1 MSVLPPPEME
11 FPSFQKRRLIDFLK
25 TRPTIIL
32 EKPLITLLSE
42 RFSFQE
48 AIPGEEI
55 VKERWGKKLA
65 AGVVDKMIAEM
76 AKAGVTVSPKMREA
90 MVDAWA
96 TIVTRGL
103 MR

>member
-11 FPSFQKRRLIDFLK
+11 FPIFQKRRLIDFLK
-25 TRPTIIL
+25 TRPTIVL
-32 EKPLITLLSE
+32 EKPLIALLSE

-48 AIPGEEI
+48 AMPGEEI

-65 AGVVDKMIAEM
+65 AGIVDKMISEM
-76 AKAGVTVSPKMREA
+76 VKKGITVPPEMREA
-90 MVDAWA
+90 MIDAWA
-96 TIVTRGL
+96 TIVTKGL